1 MPKNKNT
8 VAVITGCHR
17 CHRRCRRRREI
28 KVIAIAI
35 AIAIRLID

>member
-1 MPKNKNT
+1 MLKNT
-8 VAVITGCHR
+8 VTVITGCHR
-17 CHRRCRRRREI
+17 CHRRRRREI